1 MAHAH
6 LKRYPV
12 CEEGDEDIWE
22 ALADEAASA
31 MDQDAGVAEEEVPLN
46 NELQPEELI
55 VEAILKHRYQQ
66 GWRFLTKP
74 WGYPIGDCV
83 RETPHSFAVLK
94 DKINELYANY
104 CETHGLTTP
113 LALTREIAKGML

>member
-1 MAHAH
+1 MQKVTTGTVHVMAGPKLGGLMCVAHAH

-31 MDQDAGVAEEEVPLN
+31 MDQDAGVAEEEVPLD

-55 VEAILKHRYQQ
+55 VEAILKHRYKQ
-66 GWRFLTKP
+66 GWRFLTKFR
-74 WGYPIGDCV
+74 G
-83 RETPHSFAVLK
+83 
-94 DKINELYANY
+94 
-104 CETHGLTTP
+104 
-113 LALTREIAKGML
+113 